1 MVDTSITRPAL
12 LEPPF
17 KQPMLD
23 ASGIVS
29 QIWQAWFTDISQGA
43 VQHDDLRRHHDPAHA
58 AANRDQHLRP
68 AGRDLRHAGR
78 RRSTIRTLE
87 FQCDGAPTEPAAY
100 FQASA
105 VGALPLDVVTGT
117 LQKVDET
124 DAVVAVPDTDFNW
137 YAVGL

>member
-29 QIWQAWFTDISQGA
+29 QIWQAWFTDVSQAQYSTTTSGVTTIGVLLQTGTSTSGPLGEIS
-43 VQHDDLRRHHDPAHA
+43 VTLPA
-58 AANRDQHLRP
+58 P
-68 AGRDLRHAGR
+68 F
-78 RRSTIRTLE
+78 TIRTLE

-100 FQASA
+100 FQAAA
-105 VGALPLDVVTGT
+105 VGALPLDTVTGT

-124 DAVVAVPDTDFNW
+124 DSVVAVPNTDFNW